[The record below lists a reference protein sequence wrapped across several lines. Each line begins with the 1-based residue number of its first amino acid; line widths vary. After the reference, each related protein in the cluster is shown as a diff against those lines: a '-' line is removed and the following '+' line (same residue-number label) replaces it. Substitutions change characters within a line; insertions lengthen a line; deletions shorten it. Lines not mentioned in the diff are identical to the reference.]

1 MSSSNTTNNN
11 NQNKNIN
18 PRLCVYGCGIQIY
31 WNSSVNEYWE
41 VFTKKKHICPNKGN
55 KSSETMTTTTTKDGG
70 ITPPSTA
77 QKPHYY
83 NPYAKKRTP
92 YALLLQINNNL
103 NQKCLIPSS
112 YCKVQ

>member
-1 MSSSNTTNNN
+1 MSSSNSTNN
-11 NQNKNIN
+11 NQNIN
-18 PRLCVYGCGIQIY
+18 PRSCVYGCGIQIY

-41 VFTKKKHICPNKGN
+41 VFTKKKHIRPNRGN
-55 KSSETMTTTTTKDGG
+55 KSSGTIILLDTTTISKDGG

-92 YALLLQINNNL
+92 YAF
-103 NQKCLIPSS
+103 
-112 YCKVQ
+112 CKSTT